1 MLLGSIAPTGT
12 PQSSLSVSSFV
23 SPASGSSAPL
33 VTGTF
38 QPSVTGPGTSQI
50 STSVTIELS
59 TPSDSQAPVISP
71 SSLSQPVASA
81 TLQVASASSAAAA
94 WAADPNPQ
102 TANAAKSA
110 TDSALDVAEKLK
122 DLTNDAGLLVVLSQL
137 ITSFTAAEIAAV
149 AVAAPSAKTAA
160 DVAAALALADAAEA
174 ALEAAEGAGGPD
186 SCPVNGKR
194 STGHSRRLLEARA
207 GGAGIF
213 CLKFTGS
220 VPDPTNKND
229 VPGNQ
234 ECDGSKQSLRLSLL

>member
-1 MLLGSIAPTGT
+1 M
-12 PQSSLSVSSFV
+12 
-23 SPASGSSAPL
+23 
-33 VTGTF
+33 
-38 QPSVTGPGTSQI
+38 
-50 STSVTIELS
+50 
-59 TPSDSQAPVISP
+59 
-71 SSLSQPVASA
+71 
-81 TLQVASASSAAAA
+81 
-94 WAADPNPQ
+94 
-102 TANAAKSA
+102 
-110 TDSALDVAEKLK
+110 AEKLK

-234 ECDGSKQSLRLSLL
+234 ECDGSKQSLRFSLL